1 MKIPAFF
8 TDRPVFAAVLS
19 ILITLLG
26 GLAFFQL
33 PVSQYPEVVPPT
45 VIVSATYPGANAQT
59 VADTLAAPLEQEIN
73 GVEGMLYM
81 SSGGTSDGRLQIVVT
96 FKLGT
101 DLDEAQVQVQNRV
114 NAALQRLPEDVRRL
128 GVTAKKQSP
137 DLTLA
142 IQFYSPDGSRDTFY
156 LANYVTLQVQNRI
169 ARIPG
174 VADANSLGGQD
185 FTMRVWLDPDK
196 LAARELTSGD
206 VVRAIREQ
214 NVQVAAGA
222 LGQPPYPQG
231 TEFQYTLS
239 AQGRL
244 TQANEFGE
252 IVLRTGANGD
262 VIRVRDVA
270 RVELGAREY
279 SVKSYRDG
287 ANAVSLRVFQ
297 LPGTNALETADAV
310 YAEMAKLKE
319 RFPPG
324 VDYSINYNPTRFVR
338 QSFESVLIT
347 LLEAVALVV
356 LVVVLFLQTWRASII
371 PLLAVPVSLIGTFAV
386 MAMLGASLNNLSLF
400 GLVLAI
406 GIVVDDAIVVV
417 ENVERYLAEGLSP
430 RDATLKAM
438 GEVSGAL
445 VAIALVLCAVFVP
458 TAFLGGITGQFYRQ
472 FALTITTATVISA
485 ITALTLSPA
494 LTALLLKKHA
504 PSRGHNGT
512 GGRKIEGQFRKSALP
527 AWFLR
532 TNADGEQ
539 ENVVVAGVHRFF
551 HWFNKTF
558 DRFSRW
564 YSRVVR
570 YMVHHRARAVLVYGG
585 LILATLFVF
594 TRVPVGFIPPQDMGY
609 FLVVVQL
616 PDGAA
621 FNRTDEVV
629 RRVDQIARDTP
640 GVKHTFAISGY
651 SSVFQANQSN
661 VGAAFIIP
669 EDFEKRKDKS
679 LSAQALMNTLRKK
692 FSVIQEARILV
703 LPPPPL
709 RGLGNSGGFKVQV
722 QDLDGAGLPALQ
734 AATQLLLDSLA
745 KEPGFTSLITGFRP
759 NAPQFF
765 VDIDRAAAKNLGVSL
780 AEINE
785 TLQVSLGSV
794 YVNDFN
800 LYGRT
805 YQVYAMAE
813 PEFRNSPED
822 VGRLQTRNRDGQMV
836 PLGSLVD
843 VKRIGG
849 ADRVQRYNMFT
860 SADIN
865 GATVGLSSGQ
875 MIEALERVAAKSLPP
890 GYAVEWTDLTYQ
902 QILAGNSIVYVFP
915 LCVLFVFLV
924 LAAQYESWGL
934 PLAVILIVPMCLLSA
949 LGGVWLVGQDNN
961 IFTQVGLVVLI
972 GLASKNAILIV
983 EFARQLEDAG
993 RDAIEAAIEAA
1004 HLRLRPI
1011 LMTSMAF
1018 ILGVVPLALATGAG
1032 SEMRRALGTTVF
1044 WGMLGVTAFGLL
1056 LTPVFY
1062 VVIRRFTLR
1071 RKPKP
1076 PTTPAPKV
1084 EPAEELALPQGTSA

>member
-81 SSGGTSDGRLQIVVT
+81 SSAGTSDGRLQIVVT

-114 NAALQRLPEDVRRL
+114 NAGLQRLPEDVRRL

-142 IQFYSPDGSRDTFY
+142 VQFYSPDGSRDTFY

-174 VADANSLGGQD
+174 VADANTLGGLD

-196 LAARELTSGD
+196 LASRELTSGD

-222 LGQPPYPQG
+222 LGQPPYPEG

-244 TQANEFGE
+244 TKAEEFGD

-270 RVELGAREY
+270 RVELGARDY
-279 SVKSYRDG
+279 AVKSYMDG
-287 ANAVSLRVFQ
+287 KNAISLRVFQ
-297 LPGTNALETADAV
+297 LPGTNALDTADAV

-324 VDYSINYNPTRFVR
+324 VDYRINYNPTRFVR
-338 QSFESVLIT
+338 QSFVSVLHT
-347 LLEAVALVV
+347 LLEAIALVV
-356 LVVVLFLQTWRASII
+356 LVVILFLQTWRASII

-386 MAMLGASLNNLSLF
+386 MQLLGSSLNNLSLF

-417 ENVERYLAEGLSP
+417 ENVERYLAEGLNP

-438 GEVSGAL
+438 KEVSGAL

-458 TAFLGGITGQFYRQ
+458 TAFLGGITGAFYRQ
-472 FALTITTATVISA
+472 FALTISTATVISA
-485 ITALTLSPA
+485 LTALTLSPA
-494 LTALLLKKHA
+494 LTALLFKKHA
-504 PSRGHNGT
+504 PAVHHES
-512 GGRKIEGQFRKSALP
+512 LP
-527 AWFLR
+527 LR
-532 TNADGEQ
+532 LI
-539 ENVVVAGVHRFF
+539 HRFF
-551 HWFNKTF
+551 GRFNAAF
-558 DRFSRW
+558 DRFSRG

-570 YMVHHRARAVLVYGG
+570 YVVHHRARALTAYAA
-585 LILATLFVF
+585 LIIGTLFVF

-609 FLVVVQL
+609 FLVVIQL

-621 FNRTDEVV
+621 FNRTDEIV

-640 GVKHTFAISGY
+640 GVGHTFAISGY

-669 EDFEKRKDKS
+669 EDFEKRKDPS
-679 LSAQALMNTLRKK
+679 LTAQALMNTLRKK
-692 FSVIQEARILV
+692 FSSIQEARILV

-709 RGLGNSGGFKVQV
+709 RGLGNSGGFKIQV

-745 KEPGFTSLITGFRP
+745 KEPGFTSLITAFRP

-765 VDIDRAAAKNLGVSL
+765 IDIDRAAAKNLGVSL
-780 AEINE
+780 AELNE

-800 LYGRT
+800 LFGRT

-822 VGRLQTRNRDGQMV
+822 VRRLQTRNRDGQMV

-860 SADIN
+860 SADVN
-865 GATVGLSSGQ
+865 GNTIGLSSGQ
-875 MIEALERVAAKSLPP
+875 MIEALERVAAKALPP

-1071 RKPKP
+1071 RKPAAAIAH
-1076 PTTPAPKV
+1076 APKV
-1084 EPAEELALPQGTSA
+1084 EPAEELALP

>member
-19 ILITLLG
+19 IIITLLG

-81 SSGGTSDGRLQIVVT
+81 SSSGTSDGRLQIVVT

-101 DLDEAQVQVQNRV
+101 NLDDAQVQVQNRV

-142 IQFYSPDGSRDTFY
+142 VQFYSPDGSRDTFY
-156 LANYVTLQVQNRI
+156 LANYVTLQVQSRI

-174 VADANSLGGQD
+174 VADANTLGGLD
-185 FTMRVWLDPDK
+185 FTMRVWIDPDK
-196 LAARELTSGD
+196 LAARELTPGD

-222 LGQPPYPQG
+222 LGQPPAPDG
-231 TEFQYTLS
+231 TEFQFTLT

-244 TQANEFGE
+244 TKAEQFGD
-252 IVLRTGANGD
+252 IVVRTGAVGD

-270 RVELGAREY
+270 RVELGARDY
-279 SVKSYRDG
+279 AVKSYRDG
-287 ANAVSLRVFQ
+287 SNAISLRVFQ

-319 RFPPG
+319 RFPTG

-338 QSFESVLIT
+338 QSFESVLHT

-356 LVVVLFLQTWRASII
+356 LVVILFLQTWRASII

-386 MAMLGASLNNLSLF
+386 MKLLGSSLNNLSLF

-417 ENVERYLAEGLSP
+417 ENVERYLAEGLTP

-438 GEVSGAL
+438 SEVSGAL

-458 TAFLGGITGQFYRQ
+458 TAFLGGITGAFYRQ
-472 FALTITTATVISA
+472 FALTIATATVISA
-485 ITALTLSPA
+485 LTALTLSPA
-494 LTALLLKKHA
+494 LTALLFKKHA
-504 PSRGHNGT
+504 PTPHHES
-512 GGRKIEGQFRKSALP
+512 LL
-527 AWFLR
+527 LR
-532 TNADGEQ
+532 LI
-539 ENVVVAGVHRFF
+539 HRFF
-551 HWFNKTF
+551 
-558 DRFSRW
+558 DRFNSAFNRLSHA
-564 YSRVVR
+564 YSRAVR
-570 YMVHHRARAVLVYGG
+570 YMVHHRARALMAYAALVFG
-585 LILATLFVF
+585 TLFVF
-594 TRVPVGFIPPQDMGY
+594 TRVPTGFIPVQDMGY
-609 FLVVVQL
+609 FLVVIQL

-629 RRVDQIARDTP
+629 KRIDKIARETP
-640 GVKHTFAISGY
+640 GVAHTFAISGY

-661 VGAAFIIP
+661 IGAAFIIP
-669 EDFEKRKDKS
+669 EDFDKRRDKS
-679 LSAQALMNTLRKK
+679 LTAQALMNTLRKK
-692 FSVIQEARILV
+692 YSTIQEARILI

-709 RGLGNSGGFKVQV
+709 RGLGNSGGFKIQV
-722 QDLDGAGLPALQ
+722 QDLDGAGLAPLQ
-734 AATQLLLDSLA
+734 AATQQLLDALA
-745 KEPGFTSLITGFRP
+745 KEPGFATLITAFRP
-759 NAPQFF
+759 NAPQYF

-780 AEINE
+780 ADINE
-785 TLQVSLGSV
+785 TLQISLGSA

-800 LYGRT
+800 LFGRT

-813 PEFRNSPED
+813 PAFRNGPED
-822 VGRLQTRNRDGQMV
+822 VGRLQTRNKDGHMV

-865 GATVGLSSGQ
+865 GSTQGLSSGQ
-875 MIEALERVAAKSLPP
+875 MIAALERVAAKVLPS
-890 GYAVEWTDLTYQ
+890 GYSVEWTDLTYQ

-949 LGGVWLVGQDNN
+949 LGGVWIAGQDNT

-983 EFARQLEDAG
+983 EFARQLEHAG
-993 RDAIEAAIEAA
+993 RDAIEAAIEAS

-1011 LMTSMAF
+1011 LMTSLAF
-1018 ILGVVPLALATGAG
+1018 ILGVIPLALATGAG

-1044 WGMLGVTAFGLL
+1044 WGMLGVTGFGLL

-1071 RKPKP
+1071 GKLSSP
-1076 PTTPAPKV
+1076 PPA
-1084 EPAEELALPQGTSA
+1084 EPATKEPEHDLALR